1 MVDLPVFNS
10 DGEIKGERSLAPEV
24 FEVSA
29 PDSLVAQAVR
39 RQWWNAKPASA
50 HTKGRGEVR
59 GGGRKPWR
67 QKGTGR
73 ARQGSIRA
81 PQWVGGGAVHA
92 PLPGIRRPLH
102 LNKKMGRKALC
113 ASLSR
118 KTSAGNLM
126 LLDSP
131 DLKKPDTK
139 KGSAM
144 INTLGLSQLKVLCI
158 LDDVTTPLAASLR
171 NLPNLKILPSLRL
184 NVLDILECDKVL
196 ITLPALDQVEKVWA
210 K

>member
-1 MVDLPVFNS
+1 MVTLPVFNFK
-10 DGEIKGERSLAPEV
+10 GEIQGERVLPASI

-29 PDSLVAQAVR
+29 SDSLIAQAVR
-39 RQWWNAKPASA
+39 LQWWNAKPASA
-50 HTKGRGEVR
+50 HAKGRGEVR

-92 PLPGIRRPLH
+92 PLPGVKRKIRMNR
-102 LNKKMGRKALC
+102 KMSRKALF

-118 KTSAGNLM
+118 KAAAGNIV
-126 LLDSP
+126 LLDP
-131 DLKKPDTK
+131 PELKKPDTK
-139 KGSAM
+139 MSATM
-144 INTLGLSQLKVLCI
+144 IQTLGLAKDKVLCVV
-158 LDDVTTPLAASLR
+158 DDVTTPMATSLR
-171 NLPNLKILPSLRL
+171 NLPNLKIISTLRL
-184 NVLDILECDKVL
+184 NVLDILESDKIL
-196 ITLPALDQVEKVWA
+196 ITSSALDEIERVWA